1 LKGDWVNGM
10 GFGILKLGWALLDI
24 WIGNLGSVTQF
35 NIVELD
41 RRPERLI

>member
-1 LKGDWVNGM
+1 M

-35 NIVELD
+35 HIVELD